1 MASTSEL
8 SATNGELLLAGTLHL
23 PDGETRATVL
33 MVPGSGPSDRDN
45 DVYFPA
51 IRAGLLERG
60 IAAASFDK
68 RGVGASTGD
77 WSDTDAAQQAADV
90 AAQLTSL
97 RQLEEVDPA
106 RLGLFGHSQGS
117 WVVLEVAAAD
127 PAVAFVV
134 TNSGPGVTA
143 ALQERFATEAHMTA
157 AGAPA
162 EAVAAE
168 LAKQDALVA
177 LVRGGADFET
187 VRAAAGGDDQGP
199 GDAAEL
205 DLFRR
210 WLDHDPRPA
219 LERITCP
226 LLAIFG
232 GEDLVTPV
240 KDSIAVFRAAR
251 AGRPGGVE
259 IETLP
264 GADHR
269 LHVGDPPTLH
279 PAYASTL
286 GDWIIRRAS

>member
-1 MASTSEL
+1 MSTSEL
-8 SATNGELLLAGTLHL
+8 SATNGELLLSGTLHL
-23 PDGETRATVL
+23 PDGEPRATVL

-45 DVYFPA
+45 DIYFPA

-77 WSDTDAAQQAADV
+77 WRDTDAAQQTADV
-90 AAQLTSL
+90 AAQLTCL

-106 RLGLFGHSQGS
+106 RLGLFGHSQGG

-127 PAVAFVV
+127 PAVGFVV

-143 ALQERFATEAHMTA
+143 ELQERFATEAHMIA
-157 AGAPA
+157 GGAPA
-162 EAVAAE
+162 EAVEAA

-177 LVRGGADFET
+177 LVRDGADFET

-232 GEDLVTPV
+232 AEDLVTPV
-240 KDSIAVFRAAR
+240 QDSIAGFRAAR
-251 AGRPGGVE
+251 AGRTGDVE

-286 GDWIIRRAS
+286 GEWIIRHAS